1 MIALLVV
8 SALIAFPED
17 KPPTPEE
24 RAIAY
29 LSREVPRWSPK
40 NKCYSCHNN
49 GDAARAL
56 YMAKR
61 QKLEVPSKAL
71 DDTSRWLAR
80 PADWAH
86 NGGEGPFNDKVLTRI
101 QFAASLVDA
110 LDTGLV
116 KDRQALVSAAKLVAE
131 DQTKDGYW
139 QIGAEG
145 ALGSP
150 ATLGNPLATVMARR
164 TLHRADPK
172 GHHERIAAADG
183 WLRRVPVKTVLDA
196 AAIVLGLDDAKD
208 SDARVQRK
216 RCLSLIHRGESKDGG
231 WGPYTTSPSEPFD
244 TAVVVLALA
253 GLSDSAEFRDMLKRG
268 RLYLLSTQQADG
280 SWKETTRPSGGES
293 YAQHVSTTGWAL
305 QALLATV
312 ERKGSAPGNSP

>member
-8 SALIAFPED
+8 SAVAAFQGE
-17 KPPTPEE
+17 KPSTPEE

-29 LSREVPRWSPK
+29 LAREVPRWSAK

-61 QKLEVPSKAL
+61 QKLEVPAKAL
-71 DDTSRWLAR
+71 DDTSRWLTR

-86 NGGEGPFNDKVLTRI
+86 NGGEGPFNDKVLSRI
-101 QFAASLVDA
+101 QFTASLVDA

-116 KDRQALVSAAKLVAE
+116 KDRQALEQAAKLVAE
-131 DQTKDGYW
+131 DQTKEGYW

-150 ATLGNPLATVMARR
+150 ATLGNPLATALARR

-172 GHHERIAAADG
+172 GHREAIAAADR
-183 WLRRVPVKTVLDA
+183 WLRHVPVKTVLDA
-196 AAIVLGLDDAKD
+196 AAVVLGLDDAKD
-208 SDARVQRK
+208 ADAGAQREH
-216 RCLSLIHRGESKDGG
+216 CLALIRKGEGKDGS
-231 WGPYTTSPSEPFD
+231 WGPYSTSPPEPFD
-244 TAVVVLALA
+244 TAVVILALA
-253 GLSDSAEFRDMLKRG
+253 RLSDPPDVKEMLRRG
-268 RLYLLSTQQADG
+268 RAFLVTTQQEHG
-280 SWKETTRPSGGES
+280 SWRETTRPAGGES
-293 YAQHVSTTGWAL
+293 YAQRVSTTGWAL
-305 QALLATV
+305 QALLTTRPDSP
-312 ERKGSAPGNSP
+312 RK

>member
-1 MIALLVV
+1 MIALFVV
-8 SALIAFPED
+8 SAVAVFPEE
-17 KPPTPEE
+17 KPSTPEE

-29 LSREVPRWSPK
+29 LSREVPRWSAK

-61 QKLEVPSKAL
+61 QKMDVTTNTL

-86 NGGEGPFNDKVLTRI
+86 NGGEGPFNDKVLSRV

-116 KDRQALVSAAKLVAE
+116 KDRRALVQAAKLVAK

-150 ATLGNPLATVMARR
+150 ATLGNALATALARR

-172 GHHERIAAADG
+172 SHREQIGAADC
-183 WLRRVPVKTVLDA
+183 WLRRVAVKTVLDA
-196 AAIVLGLDDAKD
+196 AAVTLGLEDAN
-208 SDARVQRK
+208 DADADAQR
-216 RCLSLIHRGESKDGG
+216 RQCLALIRKGEAKDGG
-231 WGPYTTSPSEPFD
+231 WGPYTTSPPESFD

-253 GLSDSAEFRDMLKRG
+253 RLPDAPDVKDMLRRG
-268 RLYLLSTQQADG
+268 ISYLLSAQQEEG
-280 SWKETTRPSGGES
+280 SWKESTRPAGGES
-293 YAQHVSTTGWAL
+293 YAQRVSTTGWAL
-305 QALLATV
+305 QALLETRPDSA
-312 ERKGSAPGNSP
+312 RK